1 MLHLFLSMLVCLP
14 AICSRHCLWLR
25 AASPELQEEEQAAS
39 KPPRPARQALKLS
52 KKRRPARLDVASS
65 MQQSLHGLQSE
76 TQLSICAHFTNLIP
90 TTQNTASLYIQQ
102 TDKGQIYDAAFRQ
115 KAKYG
120 VLHDAVLYSPARM
133 SIFDLLLLPF
143 ADKPATELPKAE
155 IMSLLKDPSSLV
167 QVRDSISTLQGN
179 KHIRNSFHVV
189 RADIIAWLRKPDCC
203 CCKFSGLVQP

>member
-1 MLHLFLSMLVCLP
+1 MLHLFLSMLVCLLV
-14 AICSRHCLWLR
+14 ICSRHCLWLR
-25 AASPELQEEEQAAS
+25 AASPELQEEEQAAT
-39 KPPRPARQALKLS
+39 KPPRPARQAIKLS

-76 TQLSICAHFTNLIP
+76 TQLSICAHFTNLIA
-90 TTQNTASLYIQQ
+90 TTQNTASLTYNRQ
-102 TDKGQIYDAAFRQ
+102 TKGQIYEAALGR

-120 VLHDAVLYSPARM
+120 VLHDAVLYSTAKIV
-133 SIFDLLLLPF
+133 IFDVLLLPF
-143 ADKPATELPKAE
+143 ADKPNTELPKAE

-189 RADIIAWLRKPDCC
+189 STNFAWLRKPGC
-203 CCKFSGLVQP
+203 CCKFPVLV